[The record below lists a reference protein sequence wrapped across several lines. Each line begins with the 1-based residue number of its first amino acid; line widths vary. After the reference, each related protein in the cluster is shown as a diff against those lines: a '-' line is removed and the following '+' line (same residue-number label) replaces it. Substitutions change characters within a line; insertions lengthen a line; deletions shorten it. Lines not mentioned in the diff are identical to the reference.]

1 MIVDT
6 PKGVLYGSQ
15 TAAPAAKVI
24 LEEVFRYLDI
34 QPSYTAAEEKAI
46 RSGKAEVPNVVGQS
60 ISDAIGMLGGRSLGY
75 SLAPKT
81 DLLEDLI
88 VIDQYPRAGALID
101 MNTNVTLYYE

>member
-1 MIVDT
+1 
-6 PKGVLYGSQ
+6 
-15 TAAPAAKVI
+15 
-24 LEEVFRYLDI
+24 
-34 QPSYTAAEEKAI
+34 
-46 RSGKAEVPNVVGQS
+46 VPNVVGQS